1 MNNDEA
7 SFELGR
13 SYPPTGA
20 PSRAEVEALVAELAG
35 EAGLE
40 SWGVTTRQGKIYVSL
55 PKGSDHVVKAIQR
68 QFGEGV
74 AISTGVWFG
83 YSPSKTSRM
92 PQNGR

>member
-7 SFELGR
+7 PFELGGSDR
-13 SYPPTGA
+13 PAGP

-40 SWGVTTRQGKIYVSL
+40 SWGVTTRHGKISVSL
-55 PKGSDHVVKAIQR
+55 PAGSDHVVKAIQR

-74 AISTGVWFG
+74 AISTGAWFG
-83 YSPSKTSRM
+83 YSPSKASRR
-92 PQNGR
+92 PQN